1 MTNSADVDSI
11 IIDEESQSMDVVVD
25 ESQLS
30 LAIGRGGQNVRLA
43 SELTGWTLN
52 IMTDEAAAE
61 KGELEAQANRERLM
75 EQLDIDA
82 EVAEVLVEEGFT
94 TLDEVAYVPA
104 QELLQVEEFD
114 ENLVEEL
121 RKRARETLLVREI
134 AEQERLSPEDDLL
147 AMEGMDDETA
157 RLFSSRGIRSME
169 ELAEQ
174 ATDELVELTGIDEER
189 AGQLIMTARAPWFAE
204 AQQ

>member
-1 MTNSADVDSI
+1 M
-11 IIDEESQSMDVVVD
+11 
-25 ESQLS
+25 
-30 LAIGRGGQNVRLA
+30 
-43 SELTGWTLN
+43 
-52 IMTDEAAAE
+52 
-61 KGELEAQANRERLM
+61 
-75 EQLDIDA
+75 
-82 EVAEVLVEEGFT
+82 
-94 TLDEVAYVPA
+94 
-104 QELLQVEEFD
+104 
-114 ENLVEEL
+114 VEEL

-147 AMEGMDDETA
+147 AMEGMDEETA